1 MPEIE
6 AFADGR
12 TAQTAAEAFEILGHR
27 FQRGRWAFR
36 GHSDARWELRPS
48 LERMAAPGDQ
58 LQCAENYV
66 RTEFQRRAH
75 HYHIEL
81 PARENTLEW
90 LALMQHHGAPTR
102 LLDWTESAYVAAFF
116 STVTLPPPGQSA
128 AIWAIDLDAL
138 NDRAVEMI
146 EPFYPTNHSPAFFC
160 DVRTCSYWPTFDTV
174 FMNPHPA
181 APGVI
186 VPVKPYRM
194 NERLTIQQGIF
205 LCPSTLR
212 MGFQAILNHMLQS
225 PNESGVVKKEWLL
238 KLQILPSARLEML
251 RELRKMNISYTTLF
265 PGLDGFGAS
274 LNTEVQIYLDTPSS

>member
-1 MPEIE
+1 MLEIE
-6 AFADGR
+6 AVADGK
-12 TAQTAAEAFEILGHR
+12 TAQSATEVFEILGHR

-36 GHSDARWELRPS
+36 GHSDARWGLRPS

-58 LQCAENYV
+58 LQDAVNYV
-66 RTEFQRRAH
+66 RTEFQRRSH
-75 HYHIEL
+75 HYHVEL
-81 PARENTLEW
+81 PGREHTLEW

-116 STVTLPPPGQSA
+116 STVTHAPPGQSP

-138 NDRAVEMI
+138 HNRAIEMI
-146 EPFYPTNHSPAFFC
+146 KPFYPKADGPLTFIDLN
-160 DVRTCSYWPTFDTV
+160 RLSYYPTFDAV
-174 FMNPHPA
+174 FMNPQA
-181 APGVI
+181 DVPGVI

-194 NERLTIQQGIF
+194 NERLSIQQGIF

-225 PNESGVVKKEWLL
+225 ANESGVVKNEWLF
-238 KLQILPSARLEML
+238 KLQILPSARLEIL

-265 PGLDGFGAS
+265 PGFDGFAAS
-274 LNTEVQIYLDTPSS
+274 LNTELQIRLDTPHP